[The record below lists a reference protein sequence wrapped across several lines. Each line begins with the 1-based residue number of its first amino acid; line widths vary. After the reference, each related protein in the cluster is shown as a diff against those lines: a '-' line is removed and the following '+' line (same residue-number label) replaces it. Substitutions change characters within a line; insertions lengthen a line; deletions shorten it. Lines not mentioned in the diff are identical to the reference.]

1 MSKST
6 PTIIVARAVLREG
19 IASILQNTT
28 YKVVA
33 TAATPRELAHFRQ
46 PATLAI
52 VGPGKLDEIVENV
65 RLLRSSMPDGK
76 LVLITDGTIDLARI
90 LAMSPDGCIV
100 NLGSGDT
107 LVKVLELVL
116 MDQQIFA
123 MDRSIAMTAIE
134 SAARTAGDN
143 ATKQVVSELCESN
156 ASLSPRERQILIS
169 IAEGKSNKLIAR
181 QFSLTE

>member
-1 MSKST
+1 
-6 PTIIVARAVLREG
+6 
-19 IASILQNTT
+19 
-28 YKVVA
+28 
-33 TAATPRELAHFRQ
+33 
-46 PATLAI
+46 
-52 VGPGKLDEIVENV
+52 
-65 RLLRSSMPDGK
+65 
-76 LVLITDGTIDLARI
+76 
-90 LAMSPDGCIV
+90 MSPDGCIV

-143 ATKQVVSELCESN
+143 ATKQVVGELCESN

-181 QFSLTE
+181 QVSLTESTLTVHLNPGTAIVRQAASRAIAHGQGHGSIGTNGTEA